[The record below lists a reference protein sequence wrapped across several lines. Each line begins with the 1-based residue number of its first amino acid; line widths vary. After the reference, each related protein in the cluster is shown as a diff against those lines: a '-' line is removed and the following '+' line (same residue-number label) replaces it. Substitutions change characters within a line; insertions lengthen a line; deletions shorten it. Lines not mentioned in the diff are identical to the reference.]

1 MKIKYGLIVDI
12 TDICYDK
19 LKSEKF
25 ISIPVDDCVRAN
37 CFGDPIPNV
46 QKKIYIEKDDGS
58 ILEIKHDTAINI
70 NVDDK
75 TITTTEDLNEKIK
88 NVHNSLTLLF
98 GNFNDELPEQKL
110 ALKYLKGDEKVLEIG
125 GNIGRNTL
133 IISHILGENSHNLV
147 TLETDSYS
155 CHKLLQNKIINK
167 KNFHIE
173 NSALS
178 KRRLIQKIDNWTTIE
193 FESDVLPDGYK
204 EVNTITLHKLRSK
217 YNIIFDTLILD
228 CEGAFYYIL
237 MDMPEILDGIKLII
251 MENDYND
258 INHKNFVDEMLKKNN
273 FYLEYVESGGWGPCF
288 KNFYEVWKRK

>member
-12 TDICYDK
+12 TDICYEK
-19 LKSEKF
+19 LKTENF
-25 ISIPVDDCVRAN
+25 ISIPEDDCVRAK

-46 QKKIYIEKDDGS
+46 LKKLFIEKDDGS
-58 ILEIKHDTAINI
+58 ILEFKHDIAINI
-70 NVDDK
+70 NIDDK

-88 NVHNSLTLLF
+88 SVHNSLTLHF
-98 GNFNDELPEQKL
+98 GNFKDELPEQKM

-133 IISHILGENSHNLV
+133 IISHILGENSDNLV
-147 TLETDSYS
+147 TLETDANS
-155 CHKLLQNKIINK
+155 CYKLLQNKIINK
-167 KNFHIE
+167 KKFHIE

-178 KRRLIQKIDNWTTIE
+178 NRRLIQKIDNWTTIE

-237 MDMPEILDGIKLII
+237 MDMPEILDGINLII

-258 INHKNFVDEMLKKNN
+258 INHKNFVDEVLKKNN

-288 KNFYEVWKRK
+288 KNFYEVWKRR